1 MTRITLVIDREFR
14 GVGRIKRASGTTNP
28 SIKRKMSRILTTLHD
43 EGRLDILRSIRD
55 GVLTIL
61 EVYDAYQRKGLDSL
75 PTAATVKPLKDAWEV
90 WADELDCSD
99 KHRISLGVSLGY
111 FVGVAPSAT
120 INDLPRLAEGLRR
133 TLGGKH
139 PRSFNL
145 ARSAALAFLRDTVK
159 QSHALW
165 SAVRDVRPVKV
176 PKRAPRPDL
185 TPDWMRNTFPHP
197 ETDAVDAIA
206 WGMALTGMG
215 AGEYWGRWD
224 VMADRVRVSGTK
236 RDARVRDVPLTRAPA
251 VPRIRHRTFE
261 DKCASGR
268 IARSSHTTS
277 AAASRDGSSRRVCPA
292 FGGRCTWG
300 TPWRT

>member
-1 MTRITLVIDREFR
+1 
-14 GVGRIKRASGTTNP
+14 
-28 SIKRKMSRILTTLHD
+28 MSRTLTTLHD

-111 FVGVAPSAT
+111 FVGVAASAT

-165 SAVRDVRPVKV
+165 SRC
-176 PKRAPRPDL
+176 
-185 TPDWMRNTFPHP
+185 
-197 ETDAVDAIA
+197 
-206 WGMALTGMG
+206 
-215 AGEYWGRWD
+215 AGR
-224 VMADRVRVSGTK
+224 
-236 RDARVRDVPLTRAPA
+236 
-251 VPRIRHRTFE
+251 
-261 DKCASGR
+261 ASGEGAE
-268 IARSSHTTS
+268 AR
-277 AAASRDGSSRRVCPA
+277 AASRSDARLDAKHLPAPGNRRGRRHRLGYGTDGHGCRGVLGPLGRDGGPRAGLRHEARRTRA
-292 FGGRCTWG
+292 
-300 TPWRT
+300 